1 MRKFKYM
8 LMCGMLLGCSIMS
21 YPAMAANA
29 QDIVSNS
36 ENIICDTK
44 DDLQLK
50 SVNPLDYEE
59 NTRERFVASMASDYN
74 ISYEMADKMEREQSK
89 SIARVADEVL
99 KYRTIDKK
107 AGQVTNR
114 NGYTIY
120 PHISTEVQY
129 VDNRATGN
137 VVSLEYIGGPVF
149 YVPDLAIN
157 ESFATGAFNINKTGA
172 KTGRVSITAGFSYTI
187 PSNTITVGG
196 DIMSISTTVGGYKI
210 TTKPKTF
217 SITIA
222 EANLK

>member
-44 DDLQLK
+44 DDLQQK

-89 SIARVADEVL
+89 SIATVIGIVKAEGDEKNDLDTSSTWSEQYRAYVITKVKTYSTKVL
-99 KYRTIDKK
+99 YSEL
-107 AGQVTNR
+107 Q
-114 NGYTIY
+114 
-120 PHISTEVQY
+120 
-129 VDNRATGN
+129 
-137 VVSLEYIGGPVF
+137 
-149 YVPDLAIN
+149 
-157 ESFATGAFNINKTGA
+157 
-172 KTGRVSITAGFSYTI
+172 
-187 PSNTITVGG
+187 
-196 DIMSISTTVGGYKI
+196 
-210 TTKPKTF
+210 
-217 SITIA
+217 
-222 EANLK
+222 